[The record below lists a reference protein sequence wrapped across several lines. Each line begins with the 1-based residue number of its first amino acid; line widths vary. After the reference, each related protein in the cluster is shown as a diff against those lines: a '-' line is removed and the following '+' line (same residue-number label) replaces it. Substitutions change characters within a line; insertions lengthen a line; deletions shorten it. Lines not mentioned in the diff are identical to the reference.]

1 MEGCMNEDKTP
12 NGLAKSMFKKCL
24 RTELELNFGVI
35 DISEAS
41 FKNKPDDF
49 WEGPGLEILEVIM
62 NALGGVGAAQRVG
75 EKTKPTPA
83 MQSGMVPTAADIQ
96 LISQSAEFD
105 SFRLILNGADST
117 TERFEAIRKILDA
130 DTAAA
135 KLLKKCAMFTK
146 ELTDVAVKEA
156 DSSRVLVTNSFRDYD
171 TLRGAIL
178 CPALNNILSG
188 HETQL
193 NDITTS
199 DIMAN
204 IMGFVTATPAT
215 FHKSMDK
222 AFALMLQCSTAELG
236 NQSSQDLMEGME
248 AVACVLAYTLGDL
261 VGPDQC

>member
-1 MEGCMNEDKTP
+1 MPFNYAPQVAFMKKLDALGIDNLYQDLGNHILSEGLKWRGAWHEDKTP
-12 NGLAKSMFKKCL
+12 NGLAKSMFKKCM
-24 RTELELNFGVI
+24 RSELELDFGVI

-62 NALGGVGAAQRVG
+62 NALGGAGAAQRVG

-135 KLLKKCAMFTK
+135 KLLKKCAM
-146 ELTDVAVKEA
+146 
-156 DSSRVLVTNSFRDYD
+156 LVRRLGS
-171 TLRGAIL
+171 LRGEPL
-178 CPALNNILSG
+178 RRLR
-188 HETQL
+188 QR
-193 NDITTS
+193 
-199 DIMAN
+199 
-204 IMGFVTATPAT
+204 
-215 FHKSMDK
+215 
-222 AFALMLQCSTAELG
+222 
-236 NQSSQDLMEGME
+236 
-248 AVACVLAYTLGDL
+248 
-261 VGPDQC
+261 